1 MAVSIMSGNQNNNGP
16 SFVANKSPLLS
27 SSSAGVCEGFSDY
40 FCEVDGVR
48 NELLAEAAHNQGF
61 PLHIIPPGTPQ
72 SPVFLH
78 SPTPYCNYLE
88 PLRSF
93 DHSDATMS
101 LLHFQK
107 LQHRGDSLVPPR
119 YFPNGNGSNSS
130 HGMLSF
136 AELISRYAGINTDP
150 TLVPANFAP
159 FAVAAAKPQPEQ
171 PTSWIKSSP
180 RASENSPFDSRK
192 QQAEIFN
199 LQKMSNH
206 LAEMAYSQHGSR
218 MIQQHLQRCT
228 PLDREAIFSEILP
241 ESEKLMTDVFGNY
254 VIQKLLEFGS
264 PDQRTVLAGKALR
277 LHLGMTTG
285 ILPVVPQDQM
295 HQLILNQQPQTLL
308 LGQQVAARTNP
319 FCGIRPGFQFDDPNQ
334 SQTVSPAPPVGTIYG
349 SLGLDPIMA
358 VSIMSG
364 NQNNNGPS
372 FVANKSPLLS
382 SSSAGVCEG
391 FSDYFCE
398 VDGVRNELL
407 AEAAHNQGFPLHI
420 IPPGTPQSPVSLH
433 PPTPY
438 CSYLEPLRLFDH
450 SDATMSLLHF
460 QKLQHRV
467 DSLVPPRYFPNGNGS
482 NSSHGMLSFAEL
494 ISRYAGINTDPT
506 LVPANFAPFAV
517 AAAKPQPEQP
527 TSWIKSSPRASEN
540 SPFDSRKQQ
549 AEIFN
554 LQKMSNHLA
563 EMAYSQHGSR
573 MIQQHLQRCTPL
585 DREAIF
591 SEILPESEKLM
602 TDVFGNYVI
611 QKLLEFGSPD
621 QRTVLAGKMKG
632 NVLQLSMQ
640 TYGCRVVQKALET
653 VPSDTAKI
661 LIQELHDHV
670 IESVKDQNG
679 NHVIQKCV
687 EFAEPA
693 TKQFIVDA
701 FRGQATFLSM
711 HPYGCRV
718 IQRILEHCSSRQVRP
733 LVTELSVDLD
743 RLVVDPFGNYVAQH
757 MLEHGSLDDRTRLV
771 AFARGKLLSLSQH
784 KFASNVMEK
793 CIEYS
798 TDFERSQFLDEV
810 CGYASDVDDPK
821 QSPLYIMM
829 RDQFANYVLQKMLDL
844 TEAEKRKTILSRI
857 APYIN
862 DLRKVNHGKQILA
875 KLEKYLS
882 ESGIQENFQ
891 SSP

>member
-1 MAVSIMSGNQNNNGP
+1 MKVKGKKFSLHLS
-16 SFVANKSPLLS
+16 KSALD
-27 SSSAGVCEGFSDY
+27 C
-40 FCEVDGVR
+40 
-48 NELLAEAAHNQGF
+48 
-61 PLHIIPPGTPQ
+61 
-72 SPVFLH
+72 
-78 SPTPYCNYLE
+78 
-88 PLRSF
+88 
-93 DHSDATMS
+93 
-101 LLHFQK
+101 
-107 LQHRGDSLVPPR
+107 
-119 YFPNGNGSNSS
+119 SN
-130 HGMLSF
+130 
-136 AELISRYAGINTDP
+136 AEL
-150 TLVPANFAP
+150 
-159 FAVAAAKPQPEQ
+159 QE
-171 PTSWIKSSP
+171 
-180 RASENSPFDSRK
+180 
-192 QQAEIFN
+192 
-199 LQKMSNH
+199 
-206 LAEMAYSQHGSR
+206 
-218 MIQQHLQRCT
+218 
-228 PLDREAIFSEILP
+228 
-241 ESEKLMTDVFGNY
+241 
-254 VIQKLLEFGS
+254 
-264 PDQRTVLAGKALR
+264 ALR

-420 IPPGTPQSPVSLH
+420 IPP
-433 PPTPY
+433 
-438 CSYLEPLRLFDH
+438 
-450 SDATMSLLHF
+450 
-460 QKLQHRV
+460 
-467 DSLVPPRYFPNGNGS
+467 
-482 NSSHGMLSFAEL
+482 EL

-621 QRTVLAGKMKG
+621 QRTVLAGKVFTHLKR
-632 NVLQLSMQ
+632 L
-640 TYGCRVVQKALET
+640 
-653 VPSDTAKI
+653 
-661 LIQELHDHV
+661 
-670 IESVKDQNG
+670 
-679 NHVIQKCV
+679 
-687 EFAEPA
+687 PA

-891 SSP
+891 SSPK